1 MSKSL
6 TVQILTCLVVAYQG
20 TMTGFVMGWP
30 SNTAGVFSSNSTVL
44 SKPMTTF
51 EISLFGSLVNA
62 GALVVSPLC
71 GTIYNNLGRKYATI
85 FFGLGFVIAW
95 AMISVTTNVMMV
107 LVAMALSGVGAAGQA
122 ASPIYITEI
131 AEDKIRGTMS
141 ACPGTGY
148 FLGILL
154 SYVFGGYFSYHTVV
168 HIFMSMSIL
177 SIVLLMLMK
186 ESPTYLMLVGKE
198 EEAAKALAFYRWTDV
213 SSKEVQTGITNIKR
227 QLDPHVENILLE
239 DKESQATLM
248 PDNTEDN
255 RNNPTE
261 KNTQE
266 SFISQLKYLKK
277 SRSSRR
283 ALMVTSSLVCMSVL
297 MGSLAVMVYAE
308 PLFKQAVPTMHPNTC
323 AILLAI
329 VFLISSLLC
338 VSLVDKCGR
347 KMLLITSSL
356 ASGVC
361 TLLLGTQLQMGW
373 APHWFS
379 AVLIYVY
386 NFGYTLGAAVVPFII
401 LSEVFLPEV
410 RGLCNSV
417 VLVIQWSMGFI
428 GLMLFNE
435 FLVIVG
441 PGPIFYFFSAV
452 GFFCAFFTYQW
463 VPEIK
468 GLSLDQIQLAFL
480 KGIK

>member
-1 MSKSL
+1 
-6 TVQILTCLVVAYQG
+6 
-20 TMTGFVMGWP
+20 MTGFVMGWP

-62 GALVVSPLC
+62 GAL
-71 GTIYNNLGRKYATI
+71 
-85 FFGLGFVIAW
+85 VIAW

-141 ACPGTGY
+141 ACPVNTKY
-148 FLGILL
+148 RNAEKAYIIMFQ
-154 SYVFGGYFSYHTVV
+154 
-168 HIFMSMSIL
+168 
-177 SIVLLMLMK
+177 
-186 ESPTYLMLVGKE
+186 
-198 EEAAKALAFYRWTDV
+198 EAAKALAFYRWTDV

-239 DKESQATLM
+239 DKE
-248 PDNTEDN
+248 
-255 RNNPTE
+255 
-261 KNTQE
+261 
-266 SFISQLKYLKK
+266 K

-308 PLFKQAVPTMHPNTC
+308 PLFKQA
-323 AILLAI
+323 
-329 VFLISSLLC
+329 
-338 VSLVDKCGR
+338 
-347 KMLLITSSL
+347 MLLITSSL

-401 LSEVFLPEV
+401 LSEVFLPEEAAESIAFYRCV
-410 RGLCNSV
+410 AVSSKEVEIEIAKIRLQLDPRIDEILHSENASGVLTLLLGTQLQCHWAPHWATAVLIYSYCFIYTLGAATVPFILTAEVFLPESPVSLVPYTASSV
-417 VLVIQWSMGFI
+417 YQKPRVYPPMR
-428 GLMLFNE
+428 FNCC
-435 FLVIVG
+435 
-441 PGPIFYFFSAV
+441 S
-452 GFFCAFFTYQW
+452 
-463 VPEIK
+463 
-468 GLSLDQIQLAFL
+468 
-480 KGIK
+480 